1 MKTHIIIDNVIVDT
15 MLNPCDL
22 ILSEFYHFLGD
33 IKLHTVGQTV
43 RGGGHL
49 NIVAWPRDHYHRQ
62 LLKLAFVIIVKE
74 TR

>member
-1 MKTHIIIDNVIVDT
+1 MPNTH
-15 MLNPCDL
+15 DL

-33 IKLHTVGQTV
+33 NKLHTVGQTV

-49 NIVAWPRDHYHRQ
+49 NIVARPRDHYHRHH
-62 LLKLAFVIIVKE
+62 LLELAFVIIVKN